1 MSGCS
6 KYCLALLYTG
16 KVLET
21 KKFKRTM
28 NLISTFDKPLC
39 KTVQKRVIKT
49 VKNLNS
55 LKKIVPKAPIKS
67 NTSPKNIELRLEDK
81 K

>member
-1 MSGCS
+1 
-6 KYCLALLYTG
+6 
-16 KVLET
+16 
-21 KKFKRTM
+21 M
-28 NLISTFDKPLC
+28 NLISTFDKPLR

-67 NTSPKNIELRLEDK
+67 NTSQKNIELRLENK